1 MSKEQMTRTDYV
13 VREIRRKILTA
24 EYKPGQRIR
33 QIEIERELNV
43 GVTPVREAL
52 MQLVSEGLLIRIP
65 YVGVQVSEM
74 TAQSVREVYELRRL
88 LEGQAASLA
97 CSHMSEADF
106 AFLKE
111 VLQQMEAAG
120 GHEGDRTYQDL
131 NEQFHMRIY
140 EAAGNNRLL
149 EMIKLQWRSFPR
161 GIFGLME
168 DRRKHSLDQHR
179 LIYEA
184 LKEKDAHYARSLMEV
199 HIAESQ
205 HDALSLIASRKTADA
220 SQKENDLDVADKA

>member
-1 MSKEQMTRTDYV
+1 MTKEQITRTDYV

-33 QIEIERELNV
+33 QVEIERDLNV

-74 TAQSVREVYELRRL
+74 TAHSVREVYELRRL
-88 LEGQAASLA
+88 LEGYAASQA
-97 CSHMSEADF
+97 CMNITEEDI
-106 AFLKE
+106 AFLE
-111 VLQQMEAAG
+111 SIVQQMED
-120 GHEGDRTYQDL
+120 EGSSQDDRIYQEL

-140 EAAGNNRLL
+140 EASGNNRLL
-149 EMIKLQWRSFPR
+149 EIIKLQWRSFPR

-168 DRRKHSLDQHR
+168 NRRKHSLDQHR
-179 LIYEA
+179 QIVLA
-184 LKEKDAHYARSLMEV
+184 LREKDANYVKSLMET

-205 HDALSLIASRKTADA
+205 HDALSLISKRNT
-220 SQKENDLDVADKA
+220 EET

>member
-1 MSKEQMTRTDYV
+1 MSKEQMTLTDLV

-33 QIEIERELNV
+33 QVEIERDLNV

-97 CSHMSEADF
+97 CPNMTEEDYT
-106 AFLKE
+106 FLE
-111 VLQQMEAAG
+111 STLQQMEEASR
-120 GHEGDRTYQDL
+120 HEDDKMYQDL

-140 EAAGNNRLL
+140 EAAGNNRLM

-179 LIYEA
+179 LIYVA
-184 LKEKDAHYARSLMEV
+184 LRAKDASYARSLMEI

-205 HDALSLIASRKTADA
+205 YDALSLITTRKTAHA
-220 SQKENDLDVADKA
+220 STSAEEGE